1 LWRTPRRCAKLSRVK
16 NSAEPK
22 TQGISVVLIIV
33 ALDFVGIGLTL
44 PIIPRLLGE
53 VAHTSDLGW
62 RFGAFLSLYA
72 LMQFIFSPILGI
84 WSDRVGRR
92 PVLLCSLAGA
102 AVDYVFMAVAPSLA
116 LLFAGR
122 AIAGITG
129 ASQAVASAYIAD
141 VTSEGD
147 RARRFG
153 QLNAVQGLGFIAGP
167 VIGGLL
173 GTLWIRAPF
182 MAAAAL
188 NGVTFLVTLF
198 VLREPQR
205 HAHTE
210 GEAAFLN
217 PLKTFQWALSVPAL
231 LPLLI
236 VFLVFT
242 LVGQV
247 GGSIWII
254 YGSDRYGWTP
264 FMVGVSIGFFGLL
277 HAIAQAFVAGP
288 MTERWG
294 ERFALI
300 VGMATDS
307 LACVLIAFAARSWM
321 AFALMPLFGLG
332 AVGLPALQSLL
343 SGKVDPRKQGRL
355 QGVLASLTSLA
366 SIVGPLATSSL
377 YFAYRASFPG
387 LVWIAGAALY
397 LISVPVLIGLP
408 AKAQRAAN
416 A

>member
-1 LWRTPRRCAKLSRVK
+1 VK
-16 NSAEPK
+16 NNIGPQ
-22 TQGISVVLIIV
+22 TQGIGVVLLIV
-33 ALDFVGIGLTL
+33 TLDFVGIGLTL

-53 VAHTSDLGW
+53 VAHTTDLGW

-102 AVDYVFMAVAPSLA
+102 AIDYVFMAIAPSLT
-116 LLFAGR
+116 LLFVGR

-198 VLREPQR
+198 VLREPLR
-205 HAHTE
+205 HAHVE

-217 PLKTFQWALSVPAL
+217 PLKTFRWALTVPAL

-236 VFLVFT
+236 LFLVFT
-242 LVGQV
+242 LIGQV
-247 GGSIWII
+247 GGTIWII

-264 FMVGVSIGFFGLL
+264 FVVGVSIGCFGLL
-277 HAIAQAFVAGP
+277 HAIAQAFIAGP
-288 MTERWG
+288 LTERWG
-294 ERFALI
+294 ERFAL
-300 VGMATDS
+300 VLGVVTDTVAS
-307 LACVLIAFAARSWM
+307 VLIAFATRGWM

-332 AVGLPALQSLL
+332 AIGLPALQSLL
-343 SGKVDPRKQGRL
+343 SGKVDPQKQGRL
-355 QGVLASLTSLA
+355 QGVLASITSLT
-366 SIVGPLATSSL
+366 SIVGPLAISSL
-377 YFAYRASFPG
+377 YFTYRASFPG

-397 LISVPVLIGLP
+397 LITLPVLVGLP
-408 AKAQRAAN
+408 AKSRSTAA

>member
-1 LWRTPRRCAKLSRVK
+1 MKSTT
-16 NSAEPK
+16 EPK
-22 TQGISVVLIIV
+22 AQGISVVLFIV

-53 VAHTSDLGW
+53 VAHTTDLGW

-72 LMQFIFSPILGI
+72 LMQFIFSPLLGI

-116 LLFAGR
+116 LLFLGR

-188 NGVTFLVTLF
+188 NGVTFLVTFF

-210 GEAAFLN
+210 GEAVFLN
-217 PLKTFQWALSVPAL
+217 PLRTFQWALSVPAL

-236 VFLVFT
+236 LFLVFT

-247 GGSIWII
+247 GGTIWII

-264 FMVGVSIGFFGLL
+264 FIVGVSIGCFGLL
-277 HAIAQAFVAGP
+277 HAIAQAFIAGP

-294 ERFALI
+294 ERFALV
-300 VGMATDS
+300 VGVATDS
-307 LACVLIAFAARSWM
+307 VASVLIAFAARGWM

-355 QGVLASLTSLA
+355 QGVLASMTSLA

-377 YFAYRASFPG
+377 YFAYRTSFPG

-408 AKAQRAAN
+408 PRGQRAAST
-416 A
+416 

>member
-1 LWRTPRRCAKLSRVK
+1 MMSIV
-16 NSAEPK
+16 EPK
-22 TQGISVVLIIV
+22 QRGGIGVVLAIV
-33 ALDFVGIGLTL
+33 ALDFAGIGLTL
-44 PIIPRLLGE
+44 PIIPRLLSD

-72 LMQFIFSPILGI
+72 LMQFIFSPILGV

-102 AVDYVFMAVAPSLA
+102 AVDYLFMAMAPSLG
-116 LLFAGR
+116 LLFVGR

-141 VTSEGD
+141 VTPEVD

-167 VIGGLL
+167 LIGGLL
-173 GTLWIRAPF
+173 GMLWIRAPF
-182 MAAAAL
+182 MAAAGL
-188 NGVTFLVTLF
+188 NGITFLVTLF
-198 VLREPQR
+198 VLREPPR
-205 HAHTE
+205 HAT
-210 GEAAFLN
+210 AAGDVPFVN
-217 PLKTFQWALSVPAL
+217 PLRTFQWAWSVPAL
-231 LPLLI
+231 LPLLTI
-236 VFLVFT
+236 FLVFT

-247 GGSIWII
+247 GGTIWII

-264 FMVGVSIGFFGLL
+264 FWIGVSIACFGLL

-288 MTERWG
+288 LTERHG
-294 ERFALI
+294 ERFALA
-300 VGMATDS
+300 VGVITDS
-307 LACVLIAFAARSWM
+307 SASVLIAFATKGWM

-343 SGKVDPRKQGRL
+343 SGKVDPQKQGRL
-355 QGVLASLTSLA
+355 QGVLASITSLA
-366 SIVGPLATSSL
+366 SIVGPLAISSL

-397 LISVPVLIGLP
+397 LLTVPVLFGLS
-408 AKAQRAAN
+408 AKGHPAAN

>member
-1 LWRTPRRCAKLSRVK
+1 MNIIEPQRRG
-16 NSAEPK
+16 
-22 TQGISVVLIIV
+22 GIGVVLAIV
-33 ALDFVGIGLTL
+33 ALDFAGIGLTL
-44 PIIPRLLGE
+44 PIIPRLLSE
-53 VAHTSDLGW
+53 VAHTSNLGW

-72 LMQFIFSPILGI
+72 LMQFVFSPILGI
-84 WSDRVGRR
+84 WSDRAGRR

-102 AVDYVFMAVAPSLA
+102 AVDYVFMAAAPSLS
-116 LLFAGR
+116 LLFVGR

-167 VIGGLL
+167 LIGGLL
-173 GTLWIRAPF
+173 GSLWIRAPF
-182 MAAAAL
+182 IAAAGL
-188 NGVTFLVTLF
+188 NGITFLVTLL
-198 VLREPQR
+198 VLREPPR
-205 HAHTE
+205 HAAAE
-210 GEAAFLN
+210 GDAPFGEPFVN
-217 PLKTFQWALSVPAL
+217 PFKTFQWAFSVPAL

-236 VFLVFT
+236 MFLVFT

-247 GGSIWII
+247 GGTIWII

-264 FMVGVSIGFFGLL
+264 FWIGVSIACFGLL
-277 HAIAQAFVAGP
+277 HAIGQAYVAGP
-288 MTERWG
+288 MTERYG
-294 ERFALI
+294 ERFALA
-300 VGMATDS
+300 VGVITDGTAS
-307 LACVLIAFAARSWM
+307 VLVAFATQGWM

-343 SGKVDPRKQGRL
+343 SGNVDAQKQGQL
-355 QGVLASLTSLA
+355 QGVLASITSLA
-366 SIVGPLATSSL
+366 SIVGPLVISSL
-377 YFAYRASFPG
+377 YFTNRSSFPG

-397 LISVPVLIGLP
+397 LITIPVLLRLP